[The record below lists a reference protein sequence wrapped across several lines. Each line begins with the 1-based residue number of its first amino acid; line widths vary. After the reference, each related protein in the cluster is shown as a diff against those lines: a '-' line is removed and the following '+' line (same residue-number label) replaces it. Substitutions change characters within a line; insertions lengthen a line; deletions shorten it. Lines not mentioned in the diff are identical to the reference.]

1 MMLEDV
7 VWISGEKEHQCSNSV
22 PDPVCYIINLVGK
35 MPQRGKVLGTT
46 SDKLSL
52 VPGNYMLREPAHA
65 IAVPCT
71 PPINAN

>member
-1 MMLEDV
+1 MMLEDIV
-7 VWISGEKEHQCSNSV
+7 QISGEKEHQWSNSV
-22 PDPVCYIINLVGK
+22 PDLACYIINLVDK
-35 MPQRGKVLGTT
+35 MPRRGKVLGTT

-52 VPGNYMLREPAHA
+52 VPGTYMLKEPTPA